1 MPALL
6 ALHLAVLMFGFAGLF
21 GEWLALPPSVIV
33 LGRTIVAGLA
43 LAIVVIGQKLNVLRP
58 GVGLAGNGV
67 ILAIHWVTF
76 FEAIQTSNV
85 AIGLLGYAAFPLF
98 VLALECVML
107 HGRFGTRE
115 AFTVLL
121 VTAGLLV
128 LVPSFEWRDRVV
140 QGLGWGLVSAFTFA
154 LLAVRNRQHAKTHAP
169 SIVAL
174 WQNLF
179 AAMTLTPFV
188 WVGRASI
195 PALSLRDLLL
205 IVVLGLVCTALAH
218 TLFIASLRR
227 VSAHVA
233 SVVAALEPVY
243 GIALAALLLHEI
255 PTVRTLVGA
264 VLIVGAALYAT
275 GLPQWRRAGGER
287 K

>member
-1 MPALL
+1 
-6 ALHLAVLMFGFAGLF
+6 
-21 GEWLALPPSVIV
+21 
-33 LGRTIVAGLA
+33 
-43 LAIVVIGQKLNVLRP
+43 
-58 GVGLAGNGV
+58 
-67 ILAIHWVTF
+67 
-76 FEAIQTSNV
+76 V

-98 VLALECVML
+98 VLALERVLLDC
-107 HGRFGTRE
+107 RFGKRE
-115 AFTVLL
+115 ALTTLL

-128 LVPSFEWRDRVV
+128 LVPSFEWRNSVV

-154 LLAVRNRQHAKTHAP
+154 LLAVRSRRYAATHAP
-169 SIVAL
+169 SVVAL
-174 WQNLF
+174 WQNVF
-179 AAMTLTPFV
+179 AAVTLAPFV

-195 PALSLRDLLL
+195 PTLSPRDLLL

-243 GIALAALLLHEI
+243 GIVLAAMLLHEI
-255 PTVRTLVGA
+255 PTARTLVGA

-275 GLPQWRRAGGER
+275 GLPQRRRVRREIE
-287 K
+287 

>member
-1 MPALL
+1 
-6 ALHLAVLMFGFAGLF
+6 LF
-21 GEWLALPPSVIV
+21 GQWLALPPTVIV
-33 LGRTIVAGLA
+33 LGRTTVAGLA
-43 LAIVVIGQKLNVLRP
+43 LAVVVAGQRLAWRP

-76 FEAIQTSNV
+76 FEAIQVSSV

-98 VLALECVML
+98 VLALERVML
-107 HGRFGTRE
+107 EGRFGKRE
-115 AFTVLL
+115 ALTTLL
-121 VTAGLLV
+121 VSAGLLV
-128 LVPSFEWRDRVV
+128 LVPSFEWRDSVV
-140 QGLGWGLVSAFTFA
+140 QGLAWGLASAFTFA
-154 LLAVRNRQHAKTHAP
+154 LLAVRSRRYAATHAP
-169 SIVAL
+169 SVVAL

-179 AAMTLTPFV
+179 AAFTLAPFV
-188 WVGRASI
+188 WVGRAAI
-195 PALSLRDLLL
+195 PAISPRDLLL
-205 IVVLGLVCTALAH
+205 IVVLGLACTALAH

-255 PTVRTLVGA
+255 PTARTLVGA

-275 GLPQWRRAGGER
+275 GLPQRRRER
-287 K
+287 REA